1 MSSRPASTPSGSVTP
16 TATTTIA
23 PIAPIAPMPTE
34 GTGLPVTLTGTAGR
48 SASEGTCLV
57 LTVAGRSYLLVG
69 AVRNIGVGD
78 RVTVTGHVD
87 RGVVTTCQAG
97 TPFVVQHVRATDPS
111 TG

>member
-1 MSSRPASTPSGSVTP
+1 MSSRPDSTPSGSVTP
-16 TATTTIA
+16 TATT
-23 PIAPIAPMPTE
+23 PIAPVPTE
-34 GTGLPVTLTGTAGR
+34 GTGLPVTLTGTASR